1 MTQKDW
7 SEYYKITKTKPPSK
21 LLINALEKASK
32 KDNAIDIGAGSLR
45 DTVYLL
51 QEGFD
56 VTAVDKSPLI
66 LEESKVINQ
75 DKLHAF
81 NSSYEDF
88 DFPKNKFDIASAMFA
103 LPFAQPETFDLVFKK
118 IKNSLNLG
126 GIFCG
131 QFFGIKDEW
140 SSNTNM
146 TFHTK
151 DEIEKLFKD
160 FEIILLNEEEKND
173 LTAMGKMK
181 HWHIFHVIAKKNI

>member
-1 MTQKDW
+1 MTKENW
-7 SEYYKITKTKPPSK
+7 AEFYKITKERPPSN
-21 LLINALEKASK
+21 LLIKALDLVLK
-32 KDNAIDIGAGSLR
+32 KDNAIDIGAGSLK

-75 DKLHAF
+75 EKLHVF

-160 FEIILLNEEEKND
+160 FEIILLNEEEKNG
-173 LTAMGKMK
+173 LTAMGQMK
-181 HWHIFHVIAKKNI
+181 HWHIFHFIAKKK